1 MTLDQAELCANRA
14 NGEYDAAVADEL
26 YAIASAAI
34 GVPTA
39 CGLAPIDTALVSL
52 ADLTDYLKT
61 RKTWDANAVAV
72 HLRAFRLL
80 LHTEAG
86 KDSNGTKAILEGL
99 RRVSQRYAKT
109 AADAPSAAAGR
120 PFTPAPAAAS
130 LRAWLKTISAN
141 APAAPWSAPDRTMS
155 EILLPNTV
163 WYGRVLGFRYRIDEA
178 IAVFSEGLG
187 RFPTRSNS
195 CVSAVT
201 AISRPGGSPKASPT

>member
-1 MTLDQAELCANRA
+1 MSAVKIHVPVVRLAKLLRTPGGLPVVDAVKRAGAGLESLRAECLDELRVTLDQAELCAGRA
-14 NGEYDAAVADEL
+14 NGEYDPAVAEEL

-61 RKTWDANAVAV
+61 RKTWDPNAVAV

-99 RRVSQRYAKT
+99 RRVSQRYAKPES
-109 AADAPSAAAGR
+109 PSAAAG
-120 PFTPAPAAAS
+120 
-130 LRAWLKTISAN
+130 
-141 APAAPWSAPDRTMS
+141 
-155 EILLPNTV
+155 
-163 WYGRVLGFRYRIDEA
+163 
-178 IAVFSEGLG
+178 
-187 RFPTRSNS
+187 
-195 CVSAVT
+195 
-201 AISRPGGSPKASPT
+201 

>member
-1 MTLDQAELCANRA
+1 MRLAKLLRTPGGLPVVDAVKRAGAGLESLRAECLDELRVTLDQAELCANRANRA

-52 ADLTDYLKT
+52 ADLTDYLRT
-61 RKTWDANAVAV
+61 RETWDPNAVAV

-99 RRVSQRYAKT
+99 RRVSQRYAKPE
-109 AADAPSAAAGR
+109 APRAAAG
-120 PFTPAPAAAS
+120 
-130 LRAWLKTISAN
+130 
-141 APAAPWSAPDRTMS
+141 
-155 EILLPNTV
+155 
-163 WYGRVLGFRYRIDEA
+163 
-178 IAVFSEGLG
+178 
-187 RFPTRSNS
+187 
-195 CVSAVT
+195 
-201 AISRPGGSPKASPT
+201 